1 MLLQIYT
8 LWYFKQ
14 IMNINTTMYCNH
26 NTVTILTPLCLCCV
40 SVQRVP
46 GLLQWV
52 QLDRL
57 RAGHEYRV
65 WLSSSTSLGDG
76 GVISDPLNFTT
87 PEDGQSPHTDRA
99 GEQLCTVFP
108 TVFTSFLKKKKI
120 TPKHQDMLG
129 LSQNGENNK

>member
-1 MLLQIYT
+1 M
-8 LWYFKQ
+8 
-14 IMNINTTMYCNH
+14 
-26 NTVTILTPLCLCCV
+26 
-40 SVQRVP
+40 
-46 GLLQWV
+46 QWAEM
-52 QLDRL
+52 DGL

-108 TVFTSFLKKKKI
+108 TVFHLISKENHTK
-120 TPKHQDMLG
+120 TLG
-129 LSQNGENNK
+129 CTKFRLTVSDNA